1 MRKRYTKEQNEDRFN
16 TFLSAFF
23 VTVLFGGLL
32 YAIIVVNP
40 IAEQEKITCNKL
52 QKQAEDYKNFMYS
65 ETNTGGFYITE
76 SDKEMCDFYRIIINA
91 PVK

>member
-1 MRKRYTKEQNEDRFN
+1 MRKRKNTDEKFY
-16 TFLSAFF
+16 TFLSI
-23 VTVLFGGLL
+23 LFIIALIGGMVAMVIFIKPL
-32 YAIIVVNP
+32 
-40 IAEQEKITCNKL
+40 EKFDKQYCY
-52 QKQAEDYKNFMYS
+52 QVQRQAEDYKNFMYS